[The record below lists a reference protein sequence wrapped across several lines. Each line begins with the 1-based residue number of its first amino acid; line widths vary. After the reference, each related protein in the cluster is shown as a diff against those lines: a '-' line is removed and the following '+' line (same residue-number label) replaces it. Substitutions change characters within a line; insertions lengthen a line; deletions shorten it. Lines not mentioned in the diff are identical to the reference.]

1 MLHIRLLILG
11 VDEEV
16 VYEVDKEIFKGEDL
30 WIKHMYIRL

>member
-1 MLHIRLLILG
+1 MLYIGLFILG

-30 WIKHMYIRL
+30 WIKN